1 MTIFKYTLIKGL
13 RNPATL
19 IFNCILPLILI
30 FIRPLWVGEAIPFSG
45 FGLMVMV
52 IWGGSFF
59 MAQGVLNDKEDGA
72 ITRILAAP
80 VSMLRYLTENLL
92 AYMVPLTVQIVL
104 VSTIG
109 LILYDWSLMLALA
122 LFICYTVFMI
132 SSVAMS
138 FAWNCMF
145 KSKQSSFSSFSAVVT
160 FGSFVS
166 GALIPIAF
174 FPEGIVQHIGAILP
188 AFWVVRGINSYLD
201 VGFSSD
207 YWISVIAMLLFTIAF
222 LLFGGKRRM
231 I

>member
-30 FIRPLWVGEAIPFSG
+30 FIRPLWVGEVMPFSG

-80 VSMLRYLTENLL
+80 VSMFRYLSENLL

-104 VSTIG
+104 VSALSI
-109 LILYDWSLMLALA
+109 ILYDSGFMLALA
-122 LFICYTVFMI
+122 MLICYTTFMI
-132 SSVAMS
+132 SAVAMS

-166 GALIPIAF
+166 GALVPIAL

-188 AFWVVRGINSYLD
+188 AYWAVRGMNSYLEF
-201 VGFSSD
+201 GFTVE
-207 YWISVIAMLLFTIAF
+207 YWVSIIAMLIFAIAF